1 MTNPMK
7 NCVPALAL
15 MLVLTWSA
23 VGISQQSN
31 EQQSNEQQSE
41 QTQRELMVKHAKA
54 VLELAEVELEQA
66 LKLNKDG
73 KQHVP
78 RLAVERLRSNLS
90 VAQEQLKQAVI
101 ASTGGPEQVRIRHAE
116 EKARLAKLDLDA
128 AEKMVNNGTISKLEF
143 RRLELRHELAE
154 LRLALLKQPGTFMT
168 LMDSMDRKLDRF
180 GEEIL
185 ELDRRVTKLE
195 LIRQ

>member
-1 MTNPMK
+1 
-7 NCVPALAL
+7 
-15 MLVLTWSA
+15 
-23 VGISQQSN
+23 
-31 EQQSNEQQSE
+31 
-41 QTQRELMVKHAKA
+41 
-54 VLELAEVELEQA
+54 
-66 LKLNKDG
+66 
-73 KQHVP
+73 
-78 RLAVERLRSNLS
+78 
-90 VAQEQLKQAVI
+90 
-101 ASTGGPEQVRIRHAE
+101 
-116 EKARLAKLDLDA
+116 
-128 AEKMVNNGTISKLEF
+128 MVNNGTISKLEF